1 MKVIP
6 SMFILLVGVMLA
18 VAVAG
23 MPEFGDPNAPANTHV
38 APYYREHCLEET
50 GVTEIVTSIV
60 VSYRGYDT
68 LGEVTVIFTAG
79 TGVIALLG
87 RK

>member
-1 MKVIP
+1 MKLIP

-18 VAVAG
+18 IAVAG
-23 MPEFGDPNAPANTHV
+23 MPAFGDPNAPANTHV
-38 APYYREHCLEET
+38 APYYIENCIEET

-68 LGEVTVIFTAG
+68 FGEVTVIFTAG

>member
-1 MKVIP
+1 MKIIP
-6 SMFILLVGVMLA
+6 SIFILLVGVMLA

-23 MPEFGDPNAPANTHV
+23 MPEFGDPNSPANTHV
-38 APYYREHCLEET
+38 VPYYNEHCLEET

-68 LGEVTVIFTAG
+68 FGEVTVIFTAG

>member
-1 MKVIP
+1 MKVMP
-6 SMFILLVGVMLA
+6 SIFILLIGAMLA

-38 APYYREHCLEET
+38 VPYYKEHCLEET
-50 GVTEIVTSIV
+50 GVTEIVTAIV

-68 LGEVTVIFTAG
+68 FGEVTVIFTAG